1 MLRRS
6 LAAACAFLIAFVT
19 WAGAP
24 ALAQS
29 DTGEIVIVVADA
41 QTKQPI
47 DLARVLLDGP
57 VITSE
62 ITTKSGKVDFTEV
75 PDGIYRAR
83 IVKRG
88 YQSLTSSSFEVL
100 DGRLVTVSFALALD
114 TGNLKVIGTVTAK
127 SSATISSSSI
137 DANSPQRRLSNDLA
151 DALNKLSGVSVSTSS
166 DDSDATQTIS
176 LEGHDASQTQLTLDG
191 IPLNA
196 PGSAGNLGGFA
207 TDLFG
212 GASVHQGASL
222 GGLAGSVNFS
232 TLQPTLSWVTS
243 LQLSTGTYGRYNYS
257 VGETG
262 SFGKLGV
269 AVQTVSRLNPSLVDG
284 DLYLDAS
291 GLDYVHDG
299 DSTISGN
306 LITARYEFGDTNSLT
321 GLFMNST
328 RNTNVVCLRYNGD
341 PATTLPCGYGPNN
354 TDDSN
359 VQMYSLT
366 DNALLGATQLQ
377 GSIFSLDS
385 SSLNDQLARYVNGL
399 PAPSG
404 FSSDTKSTGYSL
416 NATLPAQQRH
426 TISFQ
431 AYGADSQFATTPIVE
446 QSVPYYNGY
455 TTTQYNVLQTT
466 DTIHSSDRLTLAGSA
481 GISTATG
488 NSGLSEL
495 ASVAATWKPTT
506 RDTYSASFALGGA
519 AATQGRSQ
527 ILSDPASLRFDCNG
541 NVAYGSAPG
550 QNPQNSSSN
559 SLRVSYTHQLHGG
572 NVSLTLYRQ
581 VQNGVLLPVYVNG
594 DVLTQLGQLPLGYV
608 AQVAQI
614 YNSPAGCNTPSYR
627 PFTAQNLYFTTP
639 IAGVQRLY
647 QGAEL
652 TGFLTVGDLVIE
664 PYYNLTGAQA
674 NSSSYIFDN
683 PFSITIPGQ
692 QLPNVPLQKAGLV
705 LDYKAPHSIIEWLA
719 DAQHVGSNNPNNLP
733 AYTTYDAGVTASLHV
748 GTLTLAATNITN
760 TSSGVFASPANAV
773 AFTTAGG
780 YVLPNI
786 ARPLQP
792 RTLSATWSVKFGP
805 GTTSTQTGTAFHARG
820 SGGGGGR
827 LFGGPGGGPGGPG
840 GPGAGGPGGSAGAGG
855 GGQNGGGFRQFFS
868 PLPQTPPADPFAAGT
883 NPATCS
889 AENAPKAQQ
898 LSGELKA
905 YVATIE
911 AARTAAGYPATMAS
925 PALSDATVTY
935 HGLGTTYALAITPKG
950 PGTLRA
956 LAGCIALHIARADD
970 VTQRKLYAASSP
982 LFFVPQLTFMP
993 AVGLYIVA
1001 RQQTPGQEAFR
1012 VYKLPTSPPKAP
1024 FEVRTATACM
1034 GQVKNLATQA
1044 LEELRK
1050 HFADGLPAPSWTITP
1065 HTAKSGTWYE
1075 LDPGDPTVVPALL
1088 YCGHVATATADEL
1101 STLGYDGKLVP
1112 ELNYAP
1118 ALGIYLLPP
1127 ARRNNGGAAPASS
1140 PAPGPSP

>member
-1 MLRRS
+1 MLRRL

-19 WAGAP
+19 GTAAP

-62 ITTKSGKVDFTEV
+62 ITTKSGKVDFTDV

-88 YQSLTSSSFEVL
+88 YQSLTSNAFEVL
-100 DGRLVTVSFALALD
+100 DGRQVTVSFALALD

-127 SSATISSSSI
+127 SNATISSTSI

-262 SFGKLGV
+262 SLGKLGV
-269 AVQTVSRLNPSLVDG
+269 AVQTVNRLNPSLVDG

-328 RNTNVVCLRYNGD
+328 RNTNVVCLRFNGD

-431 AYGADSQFATTPIVE
+431 AYGAASQFATTPIVE

-455 TTTQYNVLQTT
+455 TTTQYNVLQAT

-481 GISTATG
+481 GVSTATG

-506 RDTYSASFALGGA
+506 RDSYSVSFALGGA

-527 ILSDPASLRFDCNG
+527 ILSDPAALRFDCNG
-541 NVAYGSAPG
+541 KVAYGSAPG
-550 QNPQNSSSN
+550 ENPQNSSSN
-559 SLRVSYTHQLHGG
+559 SVRVSYTHQLHGG
-572 NVSLTLYRQ
+572 NLSLTLYRQ

-594 DVLTQLGQLPLGYV
+594 DVLAQIGQLPLGYV
-608 AQVAQI
+608 AQAAQL
-614 YNSPAGCNTPSYR
+614 YNSPAGCSTLSYQ

-639 IAGVQRLY
+639 IAGIQRLY

-652 TGFLTVGDLVIE
+652 TGFLTIGDLVIE

-705 LDYKAPHSIIEWLA
+705 LDYKAPHSILEWLA
-719 DAQHVGSNNPNNLP
+719 DAQHVGANNPNNLP
-733 AYTTYDAGVTASLHV
+733 AYTTYDAGVTANLHV

-760 TSSGVFASPANAV
+760 TYSGIFASPANAL

-805 GTTSTQTGTAFHARG
+805 GTTLTQTGTAFRARG
-820 SGGGGGR
+820 SGGARGGF
-827 LFGGPGGGPGGPG
+827 FGGPEGGPTGPA
-840 GPGAGGPGGSAGAGG
+840 GAGGPGGSGSGG

-925 PALSDATVTY
+925 PALSDATVIY

-950 PGTLRA
+950 SGTLRA
-956 LAGCIALHIARADD
+956 LAGCITLHIARADD

-1012 VYKLPTSPPKAP
+1012 VYKLPASPPKVP
-1024 FEVRTATACM
+1024 FEVRTATACT

-1050 HFADGLPAPSWTITP
+1050 HFADGSPTPSWTITP

-1088 YCGHVATATADEL
+1088 YCGHVATATAEEL

-1140 PAPGPSP
+1140 PAPSASP